1 MAVTLFDGSVQLL
14 KMPEI
19 LDPMQNVDPLK
30 QASID
35 GTGTPDNSMANLMP
49 GGHGSAAEINF
60 VSVKANLDNVEL
72 KSLELSIYLIA
83 TIAKKEIAKF
93 SDPFK
98 YDEPPSGFTGES
110 NEPTTTAK
118 EAVDLTGNPVEHFE
132 FKQIL
137 NKRML
142 DTEKGDAGKIL

>member
-19 LDPMQNVDPLK
+19 LDPMQHVDPLK

-49 GGHGSAAEINF
+49 GAPGSAAEINF
-60 VSVKANLDNVEL
+60 ISVKANLDNVEL
-72 KSLELSIYLIA
+72 KSLELSKYLIA

-98 YDEPPSGFTGES
+98 YNEPPSAFTGES
-110 NEPTTTAK
+110 NEPTTSPQEGLDIAGQS
-118 EAVDLTGNPVEHFE
+118 DEHF
-132 FKQIL
+132 
-137 NKRML
+137 
-142 DTEKGDAGKIL
+142 